1 MPIDWFPLWLSLRVA
16 VISTAIALAIGLW
29 LAWTLANRSFRGK
42 EVLDAAVTLP
52 LVLPPTVLGY
62 YLLVLLGRA
71 SPIGHVYELL
81 FGGPL
86 VFTWQAAVVASLFH
100 STPLLVKS
108 ARAAFE
114 SVDRSYERA
123 ARNLGATELRLFWRV
138 TLPLVRRSI
147 LSRGRAGLCPIAG
160 RFRRHA
166 HDRRQYSG
174 PHPNGLD
181 RHLRRRG
188 SGQRR
193 TARVLVLIVSAIALA
208 ILTLANRL
216 TSNPFGPRQTDPGV
230 MIQAR
235 IRKQYPPR
243 PDSAGFSLDLDFQA
257 AAGVTVLFGSSGAGK
272 TLTLDS
278 IAGFVRPDEGRI
290 LLDDQILFD
299 GAAGVHLPPRSRHCG
314 YVFQNYALFPH
325 MTLRQ
330 NLEFAAERAPG
341 WAGIAR

>member
-1 MPIDWFPLWLSLRVA
+1 MAIDWFPLWLSLRVA
-16 VISTAIALAIGLW
+16 AISTAIALAIGLW

-71 SPIGHVYELL
+71 SPIGHLYELL

-147 LSRGRAGLCPIAG
+147 LAAAALAFARSLGDFGVTLMIAG
-160 RFRRHA
+160 DIPGRTQTVSIAIFDA
-166 HDRRQYSG
+166 VEAG
-174 PHPNGLD
+174 NGAP
-181 RHLRRRG
+181 
-188 SGQRR
+188 
-193 TARVLVLIVSAIALA
+193 ARILVLIISVHCPGHSDAGESPHLQS
-208 ILTLANRL
+208 LR
-216 TSNPFGPRQTDPGV
+216 TSPISV

-235 IRKQYPPR
+235 IRKQYPPS
-243 PDSAGFSLDLDFQA
+243 PDSAGFSLDLDFRA
-257 AAGVTVLFGSSGAGK
+257 ADGVTALFGSERRRKNADARLHRRFRAARRRPHPARRSNPVRWRRGCASASRGRATADMFFK
-272 TLTLDS
+272 TTR
-278 IAGFVRPDEGRI
+278 F
-290 LLDDQILFD
+290 
-299 GAAGVHLPPRSRHCG
+299 SR
-314 YVFQNYALFPH
+314 
-325 MTLRQ
+325 T
-330 NLEFAAERAPG
+330 
-341 WAGIAR
+341 